1 MPNPLLHGAALQ
13 GVIMGETESDVQT
26 SETPEVGAQTPSPA
40 AAKERT
46 FEPEYINVLVS
57 AHAGNLELSNMADS
71 KASILLG
78 ASFVVFGLSISDIAA
93 GKASIPL
100 VVLTAFSFIATV
112 LGVLTVRPAR
122 LRDWK
127 VQPGKANIM
136 FFGSFSNV
144 TKEQYIEQCVDVLA
158 SPEESIRA
166 MASDIYDHGRLLKSD
181 KFRWLYWSYT
191 AFLWGMWIT
200 AFVVI
205 GDMLIDKV

>member
-1 MPNPLLHGAALQ
+1 MPEPVMQTKIDPELL
-13 GVIMGETESDVQT
+13 SDLD
-26 SETPEVGAQTPSPA
+26 SEKFYRDPNF
-40 AAKERT
+40 T
-46 FEPEYINVLVS
+46 FEPEYINVLIS

-122 LRDWK
+122 IKNWK
-127 VQPGKANIM
+127 VAPGKANIM
-136 FFGSFSNV
+136 FFGSFTNV
-144 TKEQYIEQCVDVLA
+144 TKEQYIEQCVRALA
-158 SPEESIRA
+158 DPEASIRA
-166 MASDIYDHGRLLKSD
+166 MAADIYDHGKLLKAD
-181 KFRWLYWSYT
+181 KFGWLYWSYT

-200 AFVVI
+200 AVVVI
-205 GDMLIDKV
+205 GDLYLS

>member
-1 MPNPLLHGAALQ
+1 M
-13 GVIMGETESDVQT
+13 MGETGSDMQ
-26 SETPEVGAQTPSPA
+26 SNETPEAGKPPLPQGATG
-40 AAKERT
+40 ERY

-144 TKEQYIEQCVDVLA
+144 TKEQYIQQCVDVLA

-166 MASDIYDHGRLLKSD
+166 MASDIYDHGKLLKSD

-200 AFVVI
+200 ALVVI
-205 GDMLIDKV
+205 ADLLIGNI

>member
-1 MPNPLLHGAALQ
+1 MTKSVLPPENDGSQSRAEPDESAVQPEGA
-13 GVIMGETESDVQT
+13 E
-26 SETPEVGAQTPSPA
+26 AQ
-40 AAKERT
+40 RF

-93 GKASIPL
+93 GKASVPL
-100 VVLTAFSFIATV
+100 VVLTLFSFVATV

-127 VQPGKANIM
+127 VEPGKANMM

-144 TKEQYIEQCVDVLA
+144 TREQYIQQCVDTLA

-166 MASDIYDHGRLLKSD
+166 MARDIYDHGVLLKKD
-181 KFRWLYWSYT
+181 KFSWLYWSYT

-200 AFVVI
+200 AIVVVI
-205 GDMLIDKV
+205 DIYLA

>member
-1 MPNPLLHGAALQ
+1 MSESGLEPPVGDTGSDPVSAPPQSNAA
-13 GVIMGETESDVQT
+13 GEGQ
-26 SETPEVGAQTPSPA
+26 PY
-40 AAKERT
+40 

-93 GKASIPL
+93 GKATVPL
-100 VVLTAFSFIATV
+100 VVLTLFSFVATV

-122 LRDWK
+122 MRDWK
-127 VQPGKANIM
+127 VEPGKSNIM
-136 FFGSFSNV
+136 FFGSFTNV
-144 TKEQYIEQCVDVLA
+144 TREQYIDQCVRTLA

-166 MASDIYDHGRLLKSD
+166 MARDIYDHGQLLKKD
-181 KFRWLYWSYT
+181 KFSWLYWSYT

-200 AFVVI
+200 AIVVVI
-205 GDMLIDKV
+205 DLYLA

>member
-1 MPNPLLHGAALQ
+1 MSKSEHKLPAGPSGTNAGIRPASTNSS
-13 GVIMGETESDVQT
+13 VGEGQ
-26 SETPEVGAQTPSPA
+26 
-40 AAKERT
+40 RF

-78 ASFVVFGLSISDIAA
+78 ASFVVFGLSISDIAS
-93 GKASIPL
+93 GQASVPL
-100 VVLTAFSFIATV
+100 VVLTAFSFVATV

-122 LRDWK
+122 IRDWK
-127 VQPGKANIM
+127 VEPGKANIM
-136 FFGSFSNV
+136 FFGSFTNV
-144 TKEQYIEQCVDVLA
+144 TRDQYADQCVETLA

-166 MASDIYDHGRLLKSD
+166 MARDIYDHGHLLKRD

-200 AFVVI
+200 AAVVVADLLI
-205 GDMLIDKV
+205 GTI

>member
-1 MPNPLLHGAALQ
+1 MSKSVRQPDAG
-13 GVIMGETESDVQT
+13 GSD
-26 SETPEVGAQTPSPA
+26 SEPAPDAPA
-40 AAKERT
+40 AAPAATDPQRV

-93 GKASIPL
+93 GKASVPL
-100 VVLTAFSFIATV
+100 VVLTVFSFVATV

-122 LRDWK
+122 IRDWK
-127 VQPGKANIM
+127 VEPGKSNIM
-136 FFGSFSNV
+136 FFGSFTNV
-144 TKEQYIEQCVDVLA
+144 TREQFIDQCIDTLA

-166 MASDIYDHGRLLKSD
+166 MARDIYDHGQLLKKD
-181 KFRWLYWSYT
+181 KFSWLYWSYT

-200 AFVVI
+200 AIVVLV
-205 GDMLIDKV
+205 DLYFA

>member
-1 MPNPLLHGAALQ
+1 MTDPEPVAKVDPALVADVEGEKFYRNPDF
-13 GVIMGETESDVQT
+13 V
-26 SETPEVGAQTPSPA
+26 
-40 AAKERT
+40 
-46 FEPEYINVLVS
+46 FEPEYINVLIS

-93 GKASIPL
+93 GKASVPL
-100 VVLTAFSFIATV
+100 VVLTLFSFIATV

-136 FFGSFSNV
+136 FFGSYTNV
-144 TKEQYIEQCVDVLA
+144 TKDQFVEQCVRTLA
-158 SPEESIRA
+158 DPEASMRA
-166 MASDIYDHGRLLKSD
+166 MAADIYDHGKLLKSD

-200 AFVVI
+200 AAVVLA
-205 GDMLIDKV
+205 DLLLVR

>member
-1 MPNPLLHGAALQ
+1 MSESAREPEAGSSKTRTEPQVPGAGQA
-13 GVIMGETESDVQT
+13 GGEPQ
-26 SETPEVGAQTPSPA
+26 
-40 AAKERT
+40 RF
-46 FEPEYINVLVS
+46 FEPEYINVLAS

-93 GKASIPL
+93 GQASIPL

-127 VQPGKANIM
+127 VEPGKSNIM
-136 FFGSFSNV
+136 FFGSFTNV
-144 TKEQYIEQCVDVLA
+144 TRDQFVDQCVETLA

-166 MASDIYDHGRLLKSD
+166 MARDIYDHGQLLKRD

-200 AFVVI
+200 ALVVLA
-205 GDMLIDKV
+205 DLFMS

>member
-1 MPNPLLHGAALQ
+1 MSDA
-13 GVIMGETESDVQT
+13 GENNDRSGDESFV
-26 SETPEVGAQTPSPA
+26 
-40 AAKERT
+40 

-93 GKASIPL
+93 GKASVPL
-100 VVLTAFSFIATV
+100 VVLTVFSFVATV

-127 VQPGKANIM
+127 VEPGKANIM
-136 FFGSFSNV
+136 FFGSFANV
-144 TKEQYIEQCVDVLA
+144 TREEYVDQCVQTLA

-166 MASDIYDHGRLLKSD
+166 MARDIYDHGKLLKSD
-181 KFRWLYWSYT
+181 KFSWLYWSYT

-200 AFVVI
+200 AIVV
-205 GDMLIDKV
+205 LIDLYFA

>member
-1 MPNPLLHGAALQ
+1 MTDSEPVAKIDLAL
-13 GVIMGETESDVQT
+13 VADVDGEKFYR
-26 SETPEVGAQTPSPA
+26 APSFV
-40 AAKERT
+40 
-46 FEPEYINVLVS
+46 FEPEYINVLIS

-93 GKASIPL
+93 GKASVPL
-100 VVLTAFSFIATV
+100 VVLTLFSFIATV

-136 FFGSFSNV
+136 FFGSYTNV
-144 TKEQYIEQCVDVLA
+144 TKEEYVEQCVRILA
-158 SPEESIRA
+158 DPEASMRA
-166 MASDIYDHGRLLKSD
+166 MAADIYDHGKLLKSD
-181 KFRWLYWSYT
+181 KFSWLYWSYS

-200 AFVVI
+200 AAVVVA
-205 GDMLIDKV
+205 DLLIFR

>member
-1 MPNPLLHGAALQ
+1 MVKGHARGIMMSEPEGKPL
-13 GVIMGETESDVQT
+13 
-26 SETPEVGAQTPSPA
+26 AQAPDHQPA
-40 AAKERT
+40 ATSGTSDPATANRY

-93 GKASIPL
+93 GQASIPL
-100 VVLTAFSFIATV
+100 VVLTAFSFVATV

-122 LRDWK
+122 IRDWK
-127 VQPGKANIM
+127 VEPGKSNIM
-136 FFGSFSNV
+136 FFGSYTNV
-144 TKEQYIEQCVDVLA
+144 SREQFIDQCVDTLA

-166 MASDIYDHGRLLKSD
+166 MARDIYDHGQLLKKD
-181 KFRWLYWSYT
+181 KFSWLYWSYT

-200 AFVVI
+200 AAVVV
-205 GDMLIDKV
+205 GDLLFERF

>member
-1 MPNPLLHGAALQ
+1 MVDPAL
-13 GVIMGETESDVQT
+13 VADVEGEKFYREPGFV
-26 SETPEVGAQTPSPA
+26 
-40 AAKERT
+40 
-46 FEPEYINVLVS
+46 FEPEYINVLIS

-93 GKASIPL
+93 GKASVPL
-100 VVLTAFSFIATV
+100 VVLTLFSFIATV

-136 FFGSFSNV
+136 FFGSYTNV
-144 TKEQYIEQCVDVLA
+144 TKDEFVEQCVRTLA
-158 SPEESIRA
+158 DPEASMRA
-166 MASDIYDHGRLLKSD
+166 MAADIYDHGKLLKSD
-181 KFRWLYWSYT
+181 KFSWLYWSYS

-200 AFVVI
+200 AAVVVA
-205 GDMLIDKV
+205 DLLIVR

>member
-1 MPNPLLHGAALQ
+1 MRAETGTMMSESKRETLAGAPDIQ
-13 GVIMGETESDVQT
+13 
-26 SETPEVGAQTPSPA
+26 PSPTPA
-40 AAKERT
+40 VSEGEQAGRF

-93 GKASIPL
+93 GKASVPL
-100 VVLTAFSFIATV
+100 VVLTVFSFVATV

-122 LRDWK
+122 MRDWK
-127 VQPGKANIM
+127 VEPGKANMM
-136 FFGSFSNV
+136 FFGSFTNV
-144 TKEQYIEQCVDVLA
+144 TRDQYIEQCVQTLA

-166 MASDIYDHGRLLKSD
+166 MARDIYDHGKLLKSD

-200 AFVVI
+200 AFVVLV
-205 GDMLIDKV
+205 DLYFS

>member
-1 MPNPLLHGAALQ
+1 MGTSASVENEPSKSEAGLHDPASGQSA
-13 GVIMGETESDVQT
+13 DVL
-26 SETPEVGAQTPSPA
+26 
-40 AAKERT
+40 ERV

-93 GKASIPL
+93 GQASVPL
-100 VVLTAFSFIATV
+100 AVLTLFSFVATV

-127 VQPGKANIM
+127 VEPGKANIM
-136 FFGSFSNV
+136 FFGSFTNV
-144 TKEQYIEQCVDVLA
+144 TREQFVEQCVDTLA

-166 MASDIYDHGRLLKSD
+166 MARDIYDHGKLLKSD
-181 KFRWLYWSYT
+181 KFSWLYWSYT

-200 AFVVI
+200 AAVVI
-205 GDMLIDKV
+205 ADLLVAKF

>member
-1 MPNPLLHGAALQ
+1 MTDPEPVAKVDPGLVAD
-13 GVIMGETESDVQT
+13 VTGEKFYRAPDFV
-26 SETPEVGAQTPSPA
+26 
-40 AAKERT
+40 
-46 FEPEYINVLVS
+46 FEPEYINVLIS

-93 GKASIPL
+93 GKASVPL
-100 VVLTAFSFIATV
+100 VVLTLFSFIATV

-136 FFGSFSNV
+136 FFGSYTNV
-144 TKEQYIEQCVDVLA
+144 TKDEFVEQCVRTLA
-158 SPEESIRA
+158 DPEASMRA
-166 MASDIYDHGRLLKSD
+166 MAADIYDHGKLLKSD
-181 KFRWLYWSYT
+181 KFSWLYWSYT

-200 AFVVI
+200 AAVVV
-205 GDMLIDKV
+205 GDLLIVR

>member
-1 MPNPLLHGAALQ
+1 MMSESKRESVAGEPGRQPHSMPGGSIGDGTQ
-13 GVIMGETESDVQT
+13 
-26 SETPEVGAQTPSPA
+26 
-40 AAKERT
+40 RY

-93 GKASIPL
+93 GRASVPL
-100 VVLTAFSFIATV
+100 VVLTLFSFIATV

-122 LRDWK
+122 MRDWK
-127 VQPGKANIM
+127 VEPGKSNIM
-136 FFGSFSNV
+136 FFGSYTNV
-144 TKEQYIEQCVDVLA
+144 TRDQFIDQCVDTLA

-166 MASDIYDHGRLLKSD
+166 MARDIYDHGQLLKKD

-200 AFVVI
+200 AIVV
-205 GDMLIDKV
+205 LIDLYMA